1 MNNLDKQISA
11 LKRTSTWKRTN
22 SSIARRVRRVYMKF
36 FNKQQQETVGPWALR
51 KDDKKHPLLNKTGR
65 MKRSFQFKSNRKGFT
80 IQNSSP
86 YSGYHEEG
94 TNRMP
99 KRSALD
105 PKNSKAIDLI
115 VEKEIDKMMERI
127 GLV

>member
-1 MNNLDKQISA
+1 
-11 LKRTSTWKRTN
+11 
-22 SSIARRVRRVYMKF
+22 MKF
-36 FNKQQQETVGPWALR
+36 FNKQQQEKVGPWAPR

-80 IQNSSP
+80 IQNSTL

-94 TNRMP
+94 TDKMP

-105 PKNSKAIDLI
+105 PKDSKAIDLI